1 MNHGTDGTVA
11 RPDASIVYWIGSA
24 VPLNGAE
31 TDFWYGSASDQ
42 PQSLAD
48 TLVQANAYTDTSIAG
63 LYSRFGA
70 SNGLAAGQFVP
81 GRREVNGIT
90 ASMGTGILYGP
101 CFVADKTETVSNVT
115 LYTGTTAAAA
125 TPTLVRIG
133 IYSLDAAGNATLVGS
148 TPSDTTLFAAT
159 GTTYA
164 KALTSSFT
172 KTAGTRYFIGVLV
185 VSGAATPN
193 FVGFVGANSTLAD
206 GVFAVLPALSYQL
219 GSQADLPATIATASL
234 TNGTRNMPLVRLG

>member
-1 MNHGTDGTVA
+1 
-11 RPDASIVYWIGSA
+11 
-24 VPLNGAE
+24 LNGAE
-31 TDFWYGSASDQ
+31 TDFWYGSSSDQ

-48 TLVQANAYTDTSIAG
+48 TLTQANAYTDTSISG
-63 LYSRFGA
+63 LYSKFSPSNNLA
-70 SNGLAAGQFVP
+70 SGQFAP

-90 ASMGTGILYGP
+90 SAMASGILFGP

-133 IYSLDAAGNATLVGS
+133 IYFLDALGNATLVGS
-148 TPSDTTLFAAT
+148 TPTDTTLFSAT
-159 GTTYA
+159 NTQYA

-172 KTAGTRYFIGVLV
+172 KTAGNRYFIGILV

-193 FVGFVGANSTLAD
+193 FVGFVGAASTQAD
-206 GVFAVLPALSYQL
+206 SIFAVLPALSYQL
-219 GSQADLPATIATASL
+219 SGQTDLPASIATASL